1 MNFIDMLKQDY
12 SLDDNQAI
20 VLQTELK
27 ELEVF
32 FDKNF
37 EDSPSFFKTFY
48 ERFEKTIAPYGFIE
62 GDVKQAEPLVSSL
75 LEQGDFKILVSY
87 VIPAFYQSGGD
98 IEIFAD
104 TYTQMMNSY

>member
-1 MNFIDMLKQDY
+1 MLKQDY

-20 VLQTELK
+20 VLQTELR

-62 GDVKQAEPLVSSL
+62 GDAKQAKPLVSSL
-75 LEQGDFKILVSY
+75 LEQGDFRILVSY
-87 VIPAFYQSGGD
+87 IIPAYYNSGGD
-98 IEIFAD
+98 REAYSD
-104 TYTQMMNSY
+104 TYTQMMNTY